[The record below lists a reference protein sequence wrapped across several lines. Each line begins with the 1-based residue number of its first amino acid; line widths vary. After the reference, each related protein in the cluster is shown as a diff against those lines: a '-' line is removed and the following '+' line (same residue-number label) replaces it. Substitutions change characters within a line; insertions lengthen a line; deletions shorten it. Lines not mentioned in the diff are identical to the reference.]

1 VEKYR
6 ITGSVLDKK
15 KARKLVF
22 FPDDKRST
30 LSRNVNSQNSMLGL

>member
-22 FPDDKRST
+22 F
-30 LSRNVNSQNSMLGL
+30 SRQHKIYIK